1 MKVGM
6 VAALLLVAQAGWAEH
21 ELRTIEWPSS
31 LPDGARLSDDGS
43 VTVTSTGDERLT
55 LTLVEVEA
63 PGITKERYAV
73 RGRVRY
79 RDVAG
84 RGYVE
89 MWSIFADGRYFT
101 RTQAEQG
108 PMRVL
113 TGSSDWRAI
122 VLPFDSKGAKAPPE
136 RLILNVVLPGTG
148 EVTLSPLTLVEL
160 EAGEWPGEGEGGGG
174 AAAGLWGGVAGALL
188 GVVAGFLGWLGNQG
202 RARTLV
208 LSGFRLIMVAGGLA
222 LAAGIVTVLRGL
234 SYDVYYPLLL
244 IGGIALLVP
253 ATTLRRLEKR
263 YEELE
268 LRRMSAVDA

>member
-6 VAALLLVAQAGWAEH
+6 VAALLLVAHAGWAEH
-21 ELRTIEWPSS
+21 ELREIEWPSL
-31 LPDGARLSDDGS
+31 LPDGARLSPDGS
-43 VTVTSTGDERLT
+43 VSVTSTRSEGLT
-55 LTLVEVEA
+55 LTLVEVES

-79 RDVAG
+79 RDVSG

-89 MWSIFADGRYFT
+89 MWSVFSEGRYFT
-101 RTQAEQG
+101 RTEADQG
-108 PMRVL
+108 PMRAL
-113 TGSSDWRAI
+113 TGSSDWRPI

-160 EAGEWPGEGEGGGG
+160 EPGEWPGAGG
-174 AAAGLWGGVAGALL
+174 AGAGLWGGVAGALL
-188 GVVAGFLGWLGNQG
+188 GIVAAFLGWLGNQG

-208 LSGFRLIMVAGGLA
+208 LSGFRLIMAAGGLA
-222 LAAGIVTVLRGL
+222 LAAGLITVLRGL

-253 ATTLRRLEKR
+253 ATTLPRLEKR
-263 YEELE
+263 YQELE
-268 LRRMSAVDA
+268 LRRMSAADA